1 MNKSIISN
9 KFVRFGISVFSL
21 LYLILT
27 VIMAVWTFLYRIE
40 FTSDTGFYVFYIILS
55 AAFLVLL
62 ILSKDQLIT
71 RLISMLLPF
80 PVFLLTLFNLSTPVL
95 FVPPLIVALFSFF
108 ASEAKDGPK
117 VILGSLY
124 LLLFVVGIVGYSI
137 LVSLFGGSS
146 VETRLDYSLTD
157 SEITSLYDMDK
168 IDRLNANSVS
178 PDGKYRYY
186 ILDVQDNDRGKVI
199 IVVEP
204 NDLDIS
210 YRFFTLIEAGYTS
223 RIAKYPVRGV
233 TPDIEWVQSD
243 EYDPSSP
250 QDTPR
255 YKLRYRFGESSDWK
269 TSTINIPKSKN
280 YLRFMNID

>member
-95 FVPPLIVALFSFF
+95 FVPPLIVALFAFF

-137 LVSLFGGSS
+137 LVSLF
-146 VETRLDYSLTD
+146 
-157 SEITSLYDMDK
+157 
-168 IDRLNANSVS
+168 
-178 PDGKYRYY
+178 
-186 ILDVQDNDRGKVI
+186 
-199 IVVEP
+199 
-204 NDLDIS
+204 
-210 YRFFTLIEAGYTS
+210 
-223 RIAKYPVRGV
+223 
-233 TPDIEWVQSD
+233 
-243 EYDPSSP
+243 
-250 QDTPR
+250 
-255 YKLRYRFGESSDWK
+255 
-269 TSTINIPKSKN
+269 
-280 YLRFMNID
+280 